1 MTYSRQLV
9 KVSETVSYLNF
20 KYEPF
25 KLLNVSLGFTLT
37 NIFCV
42 YALGLQSCMTS
53 KSSLFYMHKTCIAPQ
68 CFADI

>member
-37 NIFCV
+37 NIYF
-42 YALGLQSCMTS
+42 LFS